1 MSEKRMKRARITA
14 ANATAPHLASEQV
27 QRLVALAALSD
38 DAIDVPDPD
47 APEIA
52 DWSGAVRGKFYKPVK
67 TLKSLRL
74 DADVLAWF
82 QAQGPGYQTRI
93 NRVLRE
99 AMLHDVRHAAAKRAG
114 KSGG

>member
-1 MSEKRMKRARITA
+1 MSRLA
-14 ANATAPHLASEQV
+14 AV
-27 QRLVALAALSD
+27 AALSD
-38 DAIDVPDPD
+38 AEINLSDPD
-47 APEIA
+47 APEVT
-52 DWSGAVRGKFYKPVK
+52 DWSGAVRGKFYKPIK

-99 AMLHDVRHAAAKRAG
+99 SMLRELAFPAPKRVG
-114 KSGG
+114 RRTG

>member
-1 MSEKRMKRARITA
+1 MSGKHTKKATIAETDGGNQLAPGHSKR
-14 ANATAPHLASEQV
+14 
-27 QRLVALAALSD
+27 LAAVAALPDAEINLS
-38 DAIDVPDPD
+38 DPD

-52 DWSGAVRGKFYKPVK
+52 DWSGAVRGRFYKPVK

-93 NRVLRE
+93 NAALRQ
-99 AMLHDVRHAAAKRAG
+99 AMLRQVRKAAAERAG
-114 KSGG
+114 GSDR